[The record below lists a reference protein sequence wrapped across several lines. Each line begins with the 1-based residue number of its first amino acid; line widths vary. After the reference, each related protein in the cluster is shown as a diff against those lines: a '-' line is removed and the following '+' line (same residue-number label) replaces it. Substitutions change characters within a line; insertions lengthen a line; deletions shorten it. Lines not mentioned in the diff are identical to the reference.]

1 MSPTIAYNVLIWL
14 VIIAL
19 FCGYAALL
27 REVRLLRGIVMRNP
41 QGFTS
46 AAPDITLGPRFADGQ
61 TRVVLAVDTGC
72 PLCVAATERLS
83 EHAPGSTILTHED
96 TARWNGLANG
106 LDVVRDSE
114 SWRAIAHLS
123 TPVLMRVAGDGRVT
137 TMVLPTRLS
146 EVDEAVTGW
155 RADVADR

>member
-27 REVRLLRGIVMRNP
+27 REVRLLRGIVVRDP
-41 QGFTS
+41 KGFTS
-46 AAPDITLGPRFADGQ
+46 TAPDIHLGPGFADGR
-61 TRVVLAVDTGC
+61 TRIVLAVDTGC
-72 PLCVAATERLS
+72 PLCVAATQRLG
-83 EHAPGSTILTHED
+83 EQAPGSTVLTHED
-96 TARWNGLANG
+96 TARWAGLADG

-137 TMVLPTRLS
+137 ALVLPTRVS
-146 EVDEAVTGW
+146 DVDETVTGW
-155 RADVADR
+155 SADVADR